1 MEQIG
6 VITALKETTAVKTLD
21 AFIMKTNVPLPCLAI
36 VELSLPLH
44 NSIAPFFC
52 AVIFFPTSKG
62 FGSGPFGSYSEW
74 NQLCEALNNS
84 YQGLQCTMKDSM
96 SLVDIK
102 ISRTRKRWLARSL
115 KIIHRAPWGCG
126 ADTLHPSL
134 QVSTLSFHW
143 GLGQLPVVFTVFDIR
158 LAVGLRTVQYVLRNA
173 RLFPAALKSRSQ
185 LRSNFV
191 RWVQF
196 SPICL
201 RYCLLQRHCNAS
213 SNPSD
218 LLWQSLKRLGNVFQ
232 SPKQMFIVSPLLSFY
247 GKFSTTQ
254 RDW

>member
-1 MEQIG
+1 
-6 VITALKETTAVKTLD
+6 
-21 AFIMKTNVPLPCLAI
+21 
-36 VELSLPLH
+36 
-44 NSIAPFFC
+44 
-52 AVIFFPTSKG
+52 
-62 FGSGPFGSYSEW
+62 
-74 NQLCEALNNS
+74 
-84 YQGLQCTMKDSM
+84 MKDSM

-213 SNPSD
+213 SDPSD
-218 LLWQSLKRLGNVFQ
+218 LLWQSLTRLGNVTFSKVPNKCSLFPLYYHFTVNSAQ
-232 SPKQMFIVSPLLSFY
+232 HKEIDRSCETDPQGKMFC
-247 GKFSTTQ
+247 
-254 RDW
+254 